1 MKNEQA
7 FFSKII
13 INMISFAIIAYLF
26 SGVHIDNFLT
36 LIAIAV
42 LFGILTAFLK
52 PVLTIITLPLS
63 MTTFGIFYLILNGF
77 YLWITQALV
86 RGFVI
91 YSFGTAIWAAVML
104 SIVSFLIEYLFFKHE
119 R

>member
-13 INMISFAIIAYLF
+13 INMISFAIVAYLF
-26 SGVHIDNFLT
+26 AGVHINNFLT
-36 LIAIAV
+36 LIAISV

-52 PVLTIITLPLS
+52 PMLTIITLPLS
-63 MTTFGIFYLILNGF
+63 MTTFGIFYLVLNGL
-77 YLWITQALV
+77 YIWITQALV
-86 RGFVI
+86 KGFGI
-91 YSFGTAIWAAVML
+91 DDFGTAIWAAIVL
-104 SIVSFLIEYLFFKHE
+104 SLVSFIIEYLFFKKE